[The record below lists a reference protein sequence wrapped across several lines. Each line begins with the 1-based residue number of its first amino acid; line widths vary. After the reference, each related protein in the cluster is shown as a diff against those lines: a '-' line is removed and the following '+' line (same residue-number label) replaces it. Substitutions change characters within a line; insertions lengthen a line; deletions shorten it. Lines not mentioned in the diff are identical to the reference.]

1 MNNLNLH
8 VTKEQLEQF
17 HTNQLSLEETTDL
30 MQHIS
35 QCTYCADRLAESFE
49 SHTIHAPA
57 NLKEEILIK
66 AEKKIQLNTPLQKI
80 SAQKQFFLYSTKV
93 CAAMCG
99 ALVLLFT
106 SSFQSTQNIEM
117 KSKVPLPIEQEQ
129 TYSPKESIL
138 SSINSSLNQFTVTMN
153 GHINSIMFGTNTE
166 GTNQQEH

>member
-8 VTKEQLEQF
+8 VTKEQLEKF
-17 HTNQLSLEETTDL
+17 HTNQLSLVETTNL

-35 QCTYCADRLAESFE
+35 QCTYCADQFAESFE

-57 NLKEEILIK
+57 NLKEEILVK
-66 AEKKIQLNTPLQKI
+66 AEKKIQLNKPMQKI

-106 SSFQSTQNIEM
+106 SSFQSTPNIEM
-117 KSKVPLPIEQEQ
+117 KSKVPLPTVKEQ
-129 TYSPKESIL
+129 TYTPKKSIL

-153 GHINSIMFGTNTE
+153 GHINSIMFGSNTE
-166 GTNQQEH
+166 GTTRQEN